1 MIMPE
6 HKKRI
11 LSDSRKEEI
20 RSRPQLDPQ
29 AMEEIQQILARSL
42 AEHSEITL
50 TLFDPVEDKE
60 ICGIVMRV
68 DQQLHQIKLRIIDD
82 DWDWIKLEDVVSVNT

>member
-20 RSRPQLDPQ
+20 RSRLQLDPQ

-50 TLFDPVEDKE
+50 TLFDPW
-60 ICGIVMRV
+60 R
-68 DQQLHQIKLRIIDD
+68 IKRY
-82 DWDWIKLEDVVSVNT
+82 VVL